1 MKTVFCRMMN
11 HARFTAMNV
20 SSINPHQSHFSFL
33 QEQEI
38 ADIMNE
44 VLLLSSHCSVE
55 PASQPC
61 FMMLLVWAM
70 ENGENSLRK
79 LGAERIKMGIHDAL
93 SNVVKP

>member
-44 VLLLSSHCSVE
+44 VLLLS
-55 PASQPC
+55 
-61 FMMLLVWAM
+61 F
-70 ENGENSLRK
+70 
-79 LGAERIKMGIHDAL
+79 HDATGVGSGEWREL
-93 SNVVKP
+93 F